1 MKTLQE
7 CNWKEF
13 AIGDYFTVT
22 RPTSRKEDDYC
33 EGRIIFVASGA
44 VNNGVT
50 KFCQPRENEILDKG
64 NCLTVSPVDGSCYYQ
79 DTDFL
84 GRGGAGSSVIILYPK
99 AFALNKH
106 NALFISRCIN
116 QTASSKYSY
125 GLMASKDRIKK
136 DRIILPSTPD
146 NTPDWQFMEDYMR
159 EVESKLLAQAQ
170 PALQEKVNKYANLQ
184 LPTLN
189 SRNWKIFAFTELFDI
204 RDGYYNKKPPFE
216 PNGKIPFLGAT
227 QNDNGI
233 TGFYTLPTIQ
243 KYDKVGNIEDKDNEN
258 RVYKGN
264 CIAVTNDG
272 SVGKAY
278 YQRIPFTCSH
288 SITPLYLRNHVLNR
302 NIAQFL
308 IPLIMKS
315 GESFEYGRK
324 WRPKRMRNS
333 QLLLPVTPDNTP
345 DWQFME
351 DYMRAVEAK
360 QIAAYLR
367 QKY

>member
-136 DRIILPSTPD
+136 DRIILPTTPD
-146 NTPDWQFMEDYMR
+146 DTPDWQFMEDYMR

-189 SRNWKIFAFTELFDI
+189 NRTWKEFAIKDIFNI
-204 RDGYYNKKPPFE
+204 IQR
-216 PNGKIPFLGAT
+216 GKRLKTDDHISGDMPYVSSTAM
-227 QNDNGI
+227 DNGVDSYI
-233 TGFYTLPTIQ
+233 GNTESVRMFSNCLTIA
-243 KYDKVGNIEDKDNEN
+243 NS
-258 RVYKGN
+258 
-264 CIAVTNDG
+264 G
-272 SVGKAY
+272 SVGSTFYHPYSFIASDHVTELASPQISKHAY
-278 YQRIPFTCSH
+278 LFMATIVAKLGEKYGFNREINDKRISREH
-288 SITPLYLRNHVLNR
+288 I
-302 NIAQFL
+302 
-308 IPLIMKS
+308 
-315 GESFEYGRK
+315 
-324 WRPKRMRNS
+324 
-333 QLLLPVTPDNTP
+333 LLPTTPDNTP

-351 DYMRAVEAK
+351 DYTRAVEAK
-360 QIAAYLR
+360 QIAVYLQ
-367 QKY
+367 QKHLTKG